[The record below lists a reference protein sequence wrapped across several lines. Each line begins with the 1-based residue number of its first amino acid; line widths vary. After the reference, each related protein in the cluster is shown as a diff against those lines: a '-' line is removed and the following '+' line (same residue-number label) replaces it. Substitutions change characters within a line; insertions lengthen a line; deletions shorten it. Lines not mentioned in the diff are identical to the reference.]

1 MAGLYLLLWL
11 FARKLISLP
20 QGHDINYLAL
30 SGVLSMMPGVE
41 KPTFP
46 LNLLSDFA
54 GGGLICAMG
63 ILMALLA
70 RSSSGKGQIVD
81 VDMVS
86 GTRYLSTFPLLHY
99 MNLGGLS
106 FGRAEEDGGRGR
118 STGLLDGGAPF
129 YNVYT
134 CKDGKWIS
142 VGCLEPHFFKAFIER
157 FIAALPINFLDK
169 AGWTPDVSSHSKH
182 EEWPKLRAFMDKGFM
197 TKTRDEWSEVFARK
211 FSLLLQV
218 TLLTKIPDSDA
229 CVAPVLSP
237 SEAGR
242 VSVLPV
248 PQPHPNL
255 VGSKT
260 VIGLATSLIPGQ
272 HTEEILRASA
282 FSEKEIASLWKSG
295 ALGKV
300 HKARL

>member
-1 MAGLYLLLWL
+1 
-11 FARKLISLP
+11 
-20 QGHDINYLAL
+20 
-30 SGVLSMMPGVE
+30 MMPGID
-41 KPTFP
+41 KPAFP
-46 LNLLSDFA
+46 LNLISDFA
-54 GGGLICAMG
+54 GGGLICVMG

-70 RSSSGKGQIVD
+70 RSTSGKGQVVD

-86 GTRYLSTFPLLHY
+86 GARYLSTFPLLHY
-99 MNLGGLS
+99 MNPGNPL
-106 FGRAEEDGGRGR
+106 FGRTEEDGGRGR

-129 YNVYT
+129 YDVYT

-142 VGCLEPHFFKAFIER
+142 VGCLEPHFFKAFIQR
-157 FIAALPINFLDK
+157 FVAALPTTFLDK
-169 AGWTPDVSSHSKH
+169 AGWTPDVSSHSKQ
-182 EEWPKLRAFMDKGFM
+182 EEWPKLRTFVDKGFM
-197 TKTRDEWSEVFARK
+197 TKTRDEWSEVFASG

-218 TLLTKIPDSDA
+218 TFLTRIPDSDA

-242 VSVLPV
+242 LSVSPV

-260 VIGLATSLIPGQ
+260 VIGSAASLIPGQ
-272 HTEEILRASA
+272 HTEEILRASDL
-282 FSEKEIASLWKSG
+282 SKKEIASLWKSG
-295 ALGKV
+295 ALGKA